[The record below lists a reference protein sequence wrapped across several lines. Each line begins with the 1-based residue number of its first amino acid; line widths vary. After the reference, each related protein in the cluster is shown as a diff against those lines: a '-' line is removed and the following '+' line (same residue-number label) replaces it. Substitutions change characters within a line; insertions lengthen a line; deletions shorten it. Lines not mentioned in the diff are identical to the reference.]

1 MAAEE
6 NKEAGEK
13 KTGKGGLIKTAVVG
27 VLAIGAGAAA
37 PIVMQKLNPPT
48 QTQSDETKAKPVS
61 TLAIPEANDKV
72 TYIEFEEVV
81 VNLNEPRFN
90 RYLKL
95 SLSLQVAESQKTEI
109 EKLLTERK
117 AVLKNWLIS
126 HIADKTAEDIKGKF
140 GHNRLRR
147 EVHDFFNATLFDDGI
162 ERIQDILFRDFGI
175 Q

>member
-13 KTGKGGLIKTAVVG
+13 KPGKGGLIKTAVVG
-27 VLAIGAGAAA
+27 VLAISAGAAT
-37 PIVMQKLNPPT
+37 PIIMQKLNPPPET
-48 QTQSDETKAKPVS
+48 QPEDPKAKPAS
-61 TLAIPEANDKV
+61 TLVIPEANDKV
-72 TYIEFEEVV
+72 VFIEFEEVV

-95 SLSLQVAESQKTEI
+95 SLSLQIAESQKADI
-109 EKLLTERK
+109 EKLLAERQ

-147 EVHDFFNATLFDDGI
+147 EIHDFFNATLFDDGI